1 MFYFLNYYILVINE
15 KLFYFMTYELNDRS
29 VQIFREIVMA
39 YCESGD
45 PVGSQTLSERLNS
58 PLSTA
63 TIRNVMAHLEAL
75 GLLYAPH
82 TSAGRLPTE
91 AGLRLFVDH
100 LLEVQSLE
108 EPDKIYLDSL
118 CALKGYNFE
127 ELLEKTGSALSGLS
141 KCASLIFVPKSESAL
156 KHIEFVRL
164 DANQTLVIIVTNDGK
179 VENRLLQSPAD
190 LTPSILTE
198 ASNYLTNTY
207 AGMTLSEVKEA
218 LIKELKHQRTTF
230 TTLMSHMIEALNP
243 QQQSTLI
250 IKGQSHL
257 LSDLGHMSDL
267 QKLRVLFQELEAKE
281 NLIQLLDASIHA
293 NGVQI
298 FIGSNNPIASL
309 TETSMIIT
317 PCKNQD
323 HRVIGALGV
332 IGPRHL
338 NYSRVIS
345 LVDQTARL
353 VEQFMI

>member
-1 MFYFLNYYILVINE
+1 
-15 KLFYFMTYELNDRS
+15 MTYELNNRS

-39 YCESGD
+39 YCESGE

-91 AGLRLFVDH
+91 AGLRLFVDR

-108 EPDKIYLDSL
+108 DTDKVYLDSL
-118 CALKGYNFE
+118 CSLKGYNFE

-141 KCASLIFVPKSESAL
+141 KCASLIFVPKSESPL

-164 DANQTLVIIVTNDGK
+164 DPTQTLVIIVTEDGR
-179 VENRLLQSPAD
+179 VENRLLQSSSD
-190 LTPSILTE
+190 ISTSILIE
-198 ASNYLTNTY
+198 ASNYLNATY
-207 AGMTLSEVKEA
+207 SGLTLSEVKA
-218 LIKELKHQRTTF
+218 SLIKELKHQRTAF
-230 TTLMSHMIEALNP
+230 TLLMSHMIEALNP
-243 QQQSTLI
+243 EQKSTLI

-257 LSDLGHMSDL
+257 LGDLGQINDL
-267 QKLRVLFQELEAKE
+267 EKLRILFEELEAKE
-281 NLIQLLDASIHA
+281 NLIQLLDASIQA
-293 NGVQI
+293 EGIQI